1 MRKAG
6 GIITLIAGI
15 LGLITSLGT
24 LLIGGI
30 GTTLNANNGD
40 NIVIL
45 GWVGILI
52 CFSIIVLGAIAMNA
66 KTSTSGIFIIIT
78 SICGAYYGG
87 TFVAVLMIL
96 ALVGGLLACTGND
109 ELERVEV
116 PIEAPK
122 SIMDSWIVFLCVFGL
137 VFGGFIYLSDK
148 PSTEAPISI
157 TLPDDTK
164 LTAETPAVEPWES
177 DEAAP
182 PAEAAPPEVSL
193 AADPAPPTETTT
205 TDNTEPS
212 TETLINDSATES
224 LPPAEPAENPVKN
237 MSFNDLY
244 LDYNNLVGQKV
255 KVEGYLMLFGD
266 IASLTEKYGSAAV
279 LYTDTSRLSRE
290 NRKLLLDN
298 CSSGCNVEIE
308 GVVGS
313 VQFLKGIT
321 VTNLYK
327 ITTN

>member
-96 ALVGGLLACTGND
+96 ALVGGVLACMSNG
-109 ELERVEV
+109 ELEA
-116 PIEAPK
+116 IEGTLETPK
-122 SIMDSWIVFLCVFGL
+122 SKMSSLIGVLGLAGLILMVVFYFSK
-137 VFGGFIYLSDK
+137 SDQ
-148 PSTEAPISI
+148 SISETPTTI
-157 TLPDDTK
+157 TIPEDTK
-164 LTAETPAVEPWES
+164 LTSETPAADPYE
-177 DEAAP
+177 
-182 PAEAAPPEVSL
+182 PAEAAPAPK
-193 AADPAPPTETTT
+193 AA
-205 TDNTEPS
+205 S
-212 TETLINDSATES
+212 SATA
-224 LPPAEPAENPVKN
+224 LHR
-237 MSFNDLY
+237 
-244 LDYNNLVGQKV
+244 
-255 KVEGYLMLFGD
+255 
-266 IASLTEKYGSAAV
+266 I
-279 LYTDTSRLSRE
+279 R
-290 NRKLLLDN
+290 
-298 CSSGCNVEIE
+298 
-308 GVVGS
+308 
-313 VQFLKGIT
+313 IT
-321 VTNLYK
+321 FHP
-327 ITTN
+327 IG